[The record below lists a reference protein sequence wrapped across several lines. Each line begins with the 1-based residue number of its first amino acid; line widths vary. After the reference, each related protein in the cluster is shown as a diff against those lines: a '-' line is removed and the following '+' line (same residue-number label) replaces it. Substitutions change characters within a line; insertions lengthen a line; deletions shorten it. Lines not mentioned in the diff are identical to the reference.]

1 MLATTSSE
9 FGNLQ
14 TLRLALSLAQ
24 RDPNLIPSPLVEQ
37 VKLIIRQ
44 AADIVADPHRIGA
57 ETLPESIALAYVMRS
72 SPELV
77 NDITQ
82 LMELQRLDTAIAG
95 ATLQHLDAAF
105 VA

>member
-1 MLATTSSE
+1 MLAATSSE

-24 RDPNLIPSPLVEQ
+24 RDPALIPEPLQEQ
-37 VKLIIRQ
+37 VKMIIRQ
-44 AADIVADPHRIGA
+44 ASEIISDPNRINA
-57 ETLPESIALAYVMRS
+57 NTLPESIALAYVMRS

-77 NDITQ
+77 RDVTKLI
-82 LMELQRLDTAIAG
+82 ELERLDTAIAG